1 MLLADTTQPA
11 FSWNLIA
18 DLQQMWAYPF
28 MINAFRAGAVVA
40 VVAAAVGWFMVLR
53 RQTFAGHTL
62 SVVAFPGAALATLL
76 GLSTALGYLGSCLVA
91 AVVIAVLR
99 DSGRAGVAE
108 ESAATGTVQAFAL
121 ACGFLFV
128 TLYKGLLGG
137 PQALL
142 FGTFLGITTGQVTL
156 LAAVGAA
163 VLAVLALIGRPL
175 LFASLD
181 PQVAVARGVPVRL
194 LGAGFLVLLG
204 AAAAEASQIT
214 GSLLV
219 FALLVMPAA
228 TAQVLTARPVLGLVL
243 GVLLGLAACWLGLI
257 AAYYQPYPLGFF
269 VTTFAFCGYLLAH
282 LARAVSTAL
291 GRARTPLPT
300 GAPA

>member
-1 MLLADTTQPA
+1 MLLADTTSPA
-11 FSWNLIA
+11 FSWNLLT
-18 DLQQMWAYPF
+18 DLQDMWSYPF
-28 MINAFRAGAVVA
+28 MVNAFRAGAIVA
-40 VVAAAVGWFMVLR
+40 VVAPAVGWFMVLR

-76 GLSTALGYLGSCLVA
+76 GISAAAGYLGACLA
-91 AVVIAVLR
+91 GALVIAALR
-99 DSGRAGVAE
+99 HRDRSGVAE

-142 FGTFLGITTGQVTL
+142 FGTFLGITAGQVTL
-156 LAAVGAA
+156 LAAVGGT

-181 PQVAVARGVPVRL
+181 QDVAAARGVPVRL

-228 TAQVLTARPVLGLVL
+228 TAQQLTARPVLGLLL
-243 GVLLGLAACWLGLI
+243 GVALGLTACWLGLI

-269 VTTFAFCGYLLAH
+269 VTTFAFTGYLLAH
-282 LARAVSTAL
+282 LARVLRTML
-291 GRARTPLPT
+291 DRARTPLPS